1 MPKVSVIIPTYNR
14 LPMLKEAVD
23 SVLTQGLEDL
33 ELIVVDDGSND
44 GTAEAMKRYGGRV
57 RLFQHPRNKGVSA
70 ARNRGILHA
79 RGKYIAFLD
88 SDDLWVKG
96 KLKIQVDFL
105 DDNPH
110 YPLCY
115 TDEIWI
121 RKGKRVNPMLKHAKY
136 SGWIFEKCIPLCI
149 ISPSSAM
156 MRRTLFSKVGLFD
169 EALPVC
175 EDYDFWLRVSA
186 RFPIFF
192 INRKLIIKR
201 GGHPDQLSQR
211 SWGNDRYRV
220 MALEKLLSE
229 PTIGSEER
237 EMILQGDEEKMFRPL
252 QRVSKK
258 RKRDRGKTLS
268 GDHEA
273 IWDRDLRL
281 CRNHDG
287 GRYGRNRQS
296 SSSALECGHLELWVI
311 ELLANAIFSW
321 ACSPVADR

>member
-23 SVLTQGLEDL
+23 SVLAQDFEDV
-33 ELIVVDDGSND
+33 ELIVVDDGSTD
-44 GTAEAMKRYGGRV
+44 ATAEEIKRYGERV
-57 RLFQHPRNKGVSA
+57 RLLQHFKNRGVSA

-79 RGKYIAFLD
+79 RGKYLAFLD

-96 KLKIQVDFL
+96 KLKIQVAFL

-121 RKGKRVNPMLKHAKY
+121 RRGRRVNPKFKHSKY
-136 SGWIFEKCIPLCI
+136 SGWIFEKCLPLCI

-156 MRRTLFSKVGLFD
+156 MRKTLFSKAGLFD

-220 MALEKLLSE
+220 IALEKLLSE
-229 PTIGSEER
+229 PSITPEER
-237 EMILQGDEEKMFRPL
+237 ERVLEEM
-252 QRVSKK
+252 K
-258 RKRDRGKTLS
+258 RKCHILSKGFLKRGN
-268 GDHEA
+268 EQE
-273 IWDRDLRL
+273 
-281 CRNHDG
+281 
-287 GRYGRNRQS
+287 GRRYQEIMRRY
-296 SSSALECGHLELWVI
+296 EI
-311 ELLANAIFSW
+311 EI
-321 ACSPVADR
+321 

>member
-14 LPMLKEAVD
+14 LPMLKEAIN
-23 SVLTQGLEDL
+23 SVLSQDFEDF
-33 ELIVVDDGSND
+33 ELIVVDDGSTD
-44 GTAEAMKRYGGRV
+44 GTSDEIRGMGGRV
-57 RLFQHPRNKGVSA
+57 RLVQHPENRGVSA

-88 SDDLWVKG
+88 SDDLWMKG
-96 KLKIQVDFL
+96 KLKIQVNFFDE
-105 DDNPH
+105 NPQ

-121 RKGKRVNPMLKHAKY
+121 RREKRVNPMKKHAKY
-136 SGWIFEKCIPLCI
+136 SGWIFEKCLPLCI

-156 MRRTLFSKVGLFD
+156 MRKTLFTKVGLFD

-220 MALEKLLSE
+220 IALEKLLSE
-229 PTIGSEER
+229 PYIGPEKK
-237 EMILQGDEEKMFRPL
+237 EMILKEM
-252 QRVSKK
+252 KK
-258 RKRDRGKTLS
+258 KCQVLSRGFLKRGNEL
-268 GDHEA
+268 EA
-273 IWDRDLRL
+273 RYYQDVMR
-281 CRNHDG
+281 
-287 GRYGRNRQS
+287 RYG
-296 SSSALECGHLELWVI
+296 I
-311 ELLANAIFSW
+311 EI
-321 ACSPVADR
+321 

>member
-23 SVLTQGLEDL
+23 SVLTQDFGDM
-33 ELIVVDDGSND
+33 ELIVVDDGSTD
-44 GTAEAMKRYGGRV
+44 GTAEEIRQYGGKV
-57 RLFQHPRNKGVSA
+57 KFIQHSENKGVSN
-70 ARNRGILHA
+70 ARNRGILQA

-88 SDDLWVKG
+88 SDDLWVKR
-96 KLKIQVDFL
+96 KLKIQVAFL

-110 YPLCY
+110 YSICY

-121 RKGKRVNPMLKHAKY
+121 RKGKRVNPMRKHAKY
-136 SGWIFEKCIPLCI
+136 SGWIFEKCLPLCT

-156 MRRTLFSKVGLFD
+156 MRKTLFSKVGLFD

-175 EDYDFWLRVSA
+175 EDYDLWLRVSS

-229 PTIGSEER
+229 PYLRPEER
-237 EMILQGDEEKMFRPL
+237 EMILKEM
-252 QRVSKK
+252 KK
-258 RKRDRGKTLS
+258 KCQVLYKGFLKRGNEMEGRRYQ
-268 GDHEA
+268 EMM
-273 IWDRDLRL
+273 R
-281 CRNHDG
+281 
-287 GRYGRNRQS
+287 RYG
-296 SSSALECGHLELWVI
+296 I
-311 ELLANAIFSW
+311 EI
-321 ACSPVADR
+321 

>member
-1 MPKVSVIIPTYNR
+1 MPKVSVIIPTYHR

-23 SVLTQGLEDL
+23 SVLAQDFEDI
-33 ELIVVDDGSND
+33 ELIVVDDASTD
-44 GTAEAMKRYGGRV
+44 GTGEEMKRYGGRV
-57 RLFQHPRNKGVSA
+57 RLLQHSKNRGVSA
-70 ARNRGILHA
+70 TRNTGILHA

-96 KLKIQVDFL
+96 KLKIQVAFL
-105 DDNPH
+105 DDNPQ

-136 SGWIFEKCIPLCI
+136 SGWIFEKCLPLCTL
-149 ISPSSAM
+149 SPSSAV
-156 MRRTLFSKVGLFD
+156 MRKTLFSKVGLFD

-175 EDYDFWLRVSA
+175 EDYDFWLRVSV

-220 MALEKLLSE
+220 IALEKLLSE
-229 PTIGSEER
+229 RFVTP
-237 EMILQGDEEKMFRPL
+237 EEKGMAL
-252 QRVSKK
+252 EEMK
-258 RKRDRGKTLS
+258 RKCQILSKGFFKRGNELE
-268 GDHEA
+268 GRRYQE
-273 IWDRDLRL
+273 IMR
-281 CRNHDG
+281 
-287 GRYGRNRQS
+287 RYG
-296 SSSALECGHLELWVI
+296 I
-311 ELLANAIFSW
+311 EI
-321 ACSPVADR
+321 

>member
-1 MPKVSVIIPTYNR
+1 MPKVSVILPTYNR
-14 LPMLKEAVD
+14 LPMLKEAVQ
-23 SVLTQGLEDL
+23 SVLAQDFEDF
-33 ELIVVDDGSND
+33 ELIVVDDGSTD
-44 GTAEAMKRYGGRV
+44 GTPEEMKQYGGRV
-57 RLFQHPRNKGVSA
+57 KVIEHIENRGVSA
-70 ARNRGILHA
+70 ARNRGILNA

-96 KLKIQVDFL
+96 KLKIQVAFL

-121 RKGKRVNPMLKHAKY
+121 RRGKRVNPMKKHAKY
-136 SGWIFEKCIPLCI
+136 SGWIFEKCLPLCI

-156 MRRTLFSKVGLFD
+156 MRKNLFSKVGLFD

-175 EDYDFWLRVSA
+175 EDYDFWLRVSV

-192 INRKLIIKR
+192 FNKKLIIKR

-229 PTIGSEER
+229 PPLNSEER
-237 EMILQGDEEKMFRPL
+237 EMVLKEM
-252 QRVSKK
+252 KK
-258 RKRDRGKTLS
+258 KCQVLS
-268 GDHEA
+268 AGF
-273 IWDRDLRL
+273 LRRENEL
-281 CRNHDG
+281 E
-287 GRYGRNRQS
+287 GRYYQEVMRRYG
-296 SSSALECGHLELWVI
+296 I
-311 ELLANAIFSW
+311 EM
-321 ACSPVADR
+321 

>member
-14 LPMLKEAVD
+14 LPMLKEAVQ
-23 SVLTQGLEDL
+23 SVLAQDFEDF
-33 ELIVVDDGSND
+33 ELIVVDDGSTD
-44 GTAEAMKRYGGRV
+44 GTSEEMEQYGGRV
-57 RLFQHPRNKGVSA
+57 KVIEHTENRGVSA

-79 RGKYIAFLD
+79 KGKHIAFLD

-96 KLKIQVDFL
+96 KLKIQVAFL

-121 RKGKRVNPMLKHAKY
+121 RRGKRVNPMKKHAKY
-136 SGWIFEKCIPLCI
+136 SGWIFEKCLPLCI

-156 MRRTLFSKVGLFD
+156 MRRNLFSKVGLFD

-175 EDYDFWLRVSA
+175 EDYDFWLRVSI

-192 INRKLIIKR
+192 INKKLIIKR

-229 PTIGSEER
+229 PHISQEER
-237 EMILQGDEEKMFRPL
+237 ESVLKEMEKKC
-252 QRVSKK
+252 RVLSAGFL
-258 RKRDRGKTLS
+258 RRGNEL
-268 GDHEA
+268 E
-273 IWDRDLRL
+273 
-281 CRNHDG
+281 
-287 GRYGRNRQS
+287 GRYYQEVMRGY
-296 SSSALECGHLELWVI
+296 GI
-311 ELLANAIFSW
+311 EI
-321 ACSPVADR
+321 

>member
-1 MPKVSVIIPTYNR
+1 IPTYNR

-23 SVLTQGLEDL
+23 SVLAQDFEDM
-33 ELIVVDDGSND
+33 ELIVVDDGSTD
-44 GTAEAMKRYGGRV
+44 GTAEEMKRYGGRV
-57 RLFQHPRNKGVSA
+57 KLFQHSENKGVSA

-96 KLKIQVDFL
+96 KLKIQVAFL

-115 TDEIWI
+115 TNEIWI

-136 SGWIFEKCIPLCI
+136 SGWIFEKCLPLCI
-149 ISPSSAM
+149 ISPSSVM
-156 MRRTLFSKVGLFD
+156 MRRALFSRIGLFD

-192 INRKLIIKR
+192 INRKLISKR
-201 GGHPDQLSQR
+201 GGHPDQLSQK

-229 PTIGSEER
+229 PYVGSEER
-237 EMILQGDEEKMFRPL
+237 EMILKEM
-252 QRVSKK
+252 KK
-258 RKRDRGKTLS
+258 KCSILYKGFLKRGNEIKGRQYQ
-268 GDHEA
+268 EMM
-273 IWDRDLRL
+273 R
-281 CRNHDG
+281 
-287 GRYGRNRQS
+287 RYG
-296 SSSALECGHLELWVI
+296 I
-311 ELLANAIFSW
+311 EI
-321 ACSPVADR
+321 